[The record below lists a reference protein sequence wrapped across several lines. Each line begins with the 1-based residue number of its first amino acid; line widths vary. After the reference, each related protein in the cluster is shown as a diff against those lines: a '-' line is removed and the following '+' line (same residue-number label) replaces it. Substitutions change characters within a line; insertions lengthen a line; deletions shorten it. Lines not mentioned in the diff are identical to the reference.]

1 MDPLVSERLHLE
13 WRPDGAVAERDE
25 AEQVIVLQGRSGFFL
40 DVRWG
45 KGATPRLTRC
55 TAGWKTIEAARPG
68 EGAASKS
75 CFKGGGCVVTPSYGS
90 DWPSL
95 LAEGRA
101 RFTPI
106 FDSDR
111 PDANGPS
118 PDAEDVD
125 APDEGSF
132 TTLPNGDVLEHG
144 EMRRPETRIK
154 TPYEELWRRLPLTA
168 DGGQP
173 LILLLESVG
182 DDGEKAFLGR
192 VGEHQVGISR
202 PSHGQPCQ
210 VVVRRLSSDRW
221 KTVVDIAGGA
231 AALPCLSTMPA
242 RPGDDRPLQL
252 DGRSWRVIEQ
262 NS

>member
-75 CFKGGGCVVTPSYGS
+75 CFKGGGRVVTPSYGS

-125 APDEGSF
+125 GPDEGSF

-192 VGEHQVGISR
+192 VGEHQVGTFRALTMASRARSWSEDSRATGGRLSLTSRVALQPCRASR
-202 PSHGQPCQ
+202 PCPRG
-210 VVVRRLSSDRW
+210 RATSDRFSSMAE
-221 KTVVDIAGGA
+221 AG
-231 AALPCLSTMPA
+231 
-242 RPGDDRPLQL
+242 
-252 DGRSWRVIEQ
+252 E
-262 NS
+262 